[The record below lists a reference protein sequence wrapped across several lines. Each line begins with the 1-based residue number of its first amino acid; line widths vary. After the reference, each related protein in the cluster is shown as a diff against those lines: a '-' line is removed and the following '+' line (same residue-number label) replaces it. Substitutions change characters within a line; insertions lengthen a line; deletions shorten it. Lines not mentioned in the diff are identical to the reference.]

1 MLKIIIPERE
11 LYDESAEEFIK
22 TKPCQLQLC
31 HSLVSISKWES
42 YWNKPF
48 LSKEPKSTE
57 ETMHYIECMTITQN
71 IPYIFYSYLTEY
83 NMKQINEYVESP
95 MTATIINETK
105 KKNGSREIITSEI
118 IYYWMISLSIPL
130 ECQKWHLNRLLT
142 LINVCNIKNQP
153 PEKMGRK
160 ELNNR
165 NRDLNAARR
174 NALNTKG

>member
-1 MLKIIIPERE
+1 MLRITIPEME
-11 LYDESAEEFIK
+11 LYDDDTEEFIK
-22 TKPCQLQLC
+22 TKACHLQLG

-48 LSKEPKSTE
+48 LSKDPKTTE

-71 IPYIFYSYLTEY
+71 IPYTVYSYLTKY
-83 NMKQINEYVESP
+83 NMQQINEYIESP
-95 MTATIINETK
+95 MTATIISETK

-118 IYYWMISLSIPL
+118 IYYWMITLSIPL

-142 LINVCNIKNQP
+142 LINVCNIKSQP

-160 ELNNR
+160 ELNSR
-165 NRDLNAARR
+165 NRDLNASRR